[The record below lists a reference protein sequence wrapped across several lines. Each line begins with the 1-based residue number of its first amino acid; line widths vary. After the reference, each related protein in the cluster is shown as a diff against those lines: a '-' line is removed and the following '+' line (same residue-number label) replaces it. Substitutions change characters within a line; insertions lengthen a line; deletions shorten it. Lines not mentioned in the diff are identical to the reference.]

1 MSMNKSFSFLH
12 QQLKPHRK
20 TIWLIFGIGGLLNL
34 LMLTPTIYMLQVFDR
49 VMVSQNMLTLAVIS
63 AIVILMYLFLG
74 VFQWLRTRVLIAISI
89 KFDQELSKRVF
100 SAVISSE
107 LHGAS
112 VPPQQALGDLA
123 SVRQWITGDGAYS
136 FLDAPWSLIFLVV
149 MFLLHPVLGF
159 TAIVFMI
166 ILVIYTKI
174 TTVVTEDSAELAD
187 NEERELNRFVY
198 NRLRNAEVVEAHG
211 MLGAFR
217 HEWWKRQVE
226 LMSLSNVANDLQS
239 RMGVGGREIRLLMNS
254 LSLGVGAYLAIKGEI
269 TFGAMIAAALLMS
282 RATSP
287 VEAIASGWK
296 SFLAARKSLERL
308 ADLLEKQT
316 DTPSDVA
323 SGALDGQIRVESLS
337 VKVNQRII
345 LENISCVFEPGKAYV
360 LVGGSG
366 AGKSTLMKT
375 LLGVMPKA
383 HGVVEY
389 GGVPSGQFYA
399 AVHGQ
404 QIGYIP
410 QEVDLFEGTIAENIA
425 RMGEVDSEK
434 VIRAA
439 QRIGIHPFILGL
451 PSGYDTM
458 LGDRATVLSG
468 GQRQQ
473 IALAR
478 ALYGDPKIVF
488 MDEPDASLDVKGVLT
503 LERVMR
509 AMHAEGITVIVIS
522 HRAKSLELADEVI
535 HIERG
540 QIVFKGPV
548 PAYRSQLYA
557 KRGNVATL
565 GAPHSPEDDFGDV
578 ETVPV

>member
-1 MSMNKSFSFLH
+1 MSMNKSFSFLD
-12 QQLKPHRK
+12 QQLKPYRK

-63 AIVILMYLFLG
+63 TIVILMYLFLG

-107 LHGAS
+107 LHGGS

-217 HEWWKRQVE
+217 QEWWKRQVE

-337 VKVNQRII
+337 VKVDQRII

-383 HGVVEY
+383 QGVVEY

-557 KRGNVATL
+557 KRGNVAL
-565 GAPHSPEDDFGDV
+565 GAPHSPEDDFGDA